1 MKKTL
6 VPTVSNILSVLTFD
20 KPRKVYNG
28 SGYDGKCQAAEL
40 NLNAIP

>member
-1 MKKTL
+1 M
-6 VPTVSNILSVLTFD
+6 PNNSNILFVLALD

-40 NLNAIP
+40 NLYAIP